1 MRLSTSKSELQL
13 ALQKLSKATPTRSTL
28 PILNCV
34 LFQVEENKTTLRSTD
49 LEITIIID
57 LPASVEEVGS
67 AAIPLQ
73 TLLNITNELPES
85 RIGITIDQELNVE
98 LITDTGK
105 YDLKAKPA
113 EEFPAPP
120 DVDTRQVFSIE
131 PEKMLS
137 IIDKTLFAVS
147 RDELKPSLTGVFF
160 RVSDDQLVSVST
172 DGHRL
177 VRYVNTD
184 YTAGEFKGDVIVPR
198 KFLSL
203 VRTLLNKEETT
214 QFWMSENHMTVS
226 IGKDIIYTRVID
238 ERFPDYES
246 VIPTDND
253 KTFSTSVNDLASA
266 VRRVS
271 IFSNKSTHQIALRL
285 SADKNII
292 TTEDPEKASK
302 AQEELTGD
310 FSGDDIVIGYNA
322 AYLKDLL
329 VHLNSENVTVQ
340 LKSSISAA
348 LFVPENVDENTD
360 LTMLLMPIRL
370 ND

>member
-1 MRLSTSKSELQL
+1 MRLSTSKSELQS
-13 ALQKLSKATPTRSTL
+13 ALQILSKATPARSTL

-34 LFQVEENKTTLRSTD
+34 LFQVTEEQTILRSTD
-49 LEITIIID
+49 LEITIVID
-57 LPASVEEVGS
+57 LPASIEETGT
-67 AAIPLQ
+67 AAIPIQ
-73 TLLNITNELPES
+73 TLIDITNELPEC
-85 RIGITIDQELNVE
+85 RIGIAMDPELNVE
-98 LITDTGK
+98 LITDTGT

-113 EEFPAPP
+113 EEFPAAP
-120 DVDTRQVFSIE
+120 DVDNRQVFAIE
-131 PEKMLS
+131 QDAMQS

-147 RDELKPSLTGVFF
+147 KDELKPSLTGVFF
-160 RVSDDQLVSVST
+160 RVGDDSLTAVAT

-177 VRYVNTD
+177 VRYIKE
-184 YTAGEFKGDVIVPR
+184 YYKSGEFKGDVIIPR

-203 VRTLLNKEETT
+203 VRTLLGTKDTI
-214 QFWMSENHMTVS
+214 QFWMAENHLTVS
-226 IGKDIIYTRVID
+226 IEKDTVYTRVID

-246 VIPTDND
+246 VIPTDNE
-253 KTFSTSVNDLASA
+253 KSFSTSVKNLLGA

-285 SADKNII
+285 SQDKSII

-302 AQEELTGD
+302 AQETL
-310 FSGDDIVIGYNA
+310 SGEYKGEDITIGYNA

-329 VHLNSENVTVQ
+329 AHIDSDEATIK
-340 LKSSISAA
+340 LKTSISAA
-348 LFVPENVDENTD
+348 LFFPKTVDENVD

>member
-1 MRLSTSKSELQL
+1 MRLSTSKSELQS

-85 RIGITIDQELNVE
+85 RIGISIDPELNVE

-113 EEFPAPP
+113 DEFPAPP
-120 DVDTRQVFSIE
+120 DVDSRQAFSID
-131 PEKMLS
+131 PDKMLS

-160 RVSDDQLVSVST
+160 RVGDDKLVTVST

-177 VRYVNTD
+177 VRYINHE
-184 YTAGEFKGDVIVPR
+184 YSGGEFKGDVIVPR

-203 VRTLLNKEETT
+203 TKALLTKDDSTE
-214 QFWMSENHMTVS
+214 FWMGENHMTVS
-226 IGKDIIYTRVID
+226 IGKDTIYTRVID

-246 VIPTDND
+246 VIPTDNE
-253 KTFSTSVNDLASA
+253 KTFTTSVSELLGA
-266 VRRVS
+266 VKRVS

-285 SADKNII
+285 NSEKNVI

-302 AQEELTGD
+302 AQEEL
-310 FSGDDIVIGYNA
+310 SGEFNGEDIVIGYNA
-322 AYLKDLL
+322 TYLKDLL
-329 VHLNSENVTVQ
+329 VHLSCETVTIR

-348 LFVPENVDENTD
+348 LFVPETVEENTD